1 MTDWEEVFEELKTE
15 LLNEKQDD
23 YILSHMKLHET
34 ESQLGYGYVV
44 INSKMV
50 ITGIRIMKSQK
61 SPGTFYMSLP
71 VLPKESSYLEICRM
85 DKKLYREIFKSAVKN
100 LLNQQMNQSMK
111 EDSIKV
117 EIKLVR
123 KGKCVAFANVSC
135 EGVKFSHI
143 RVLQGKN
150 KMFVSFPQIKTEI
163 GFKDIFYFSTAGL
176 REQVTNKILKECQK
190 LLEKTEEPHCK

>member
-23 YILSHMKLHET
+23 YILSYMKLHET

-71 VLPKESSYLEICRM
+71 VLPKESSYLEICGM

-150 KMFVSFPQIKTEI
+150 KM

-190 LLEKTEEPHCK
+190 LLEKTEEPHYK

>member
-71 VLPKESSYLEICRM
+71 VLPK
-85 DKKLYREIFKSAVKN
+85 
-100 LLNQQMNQSMK
+100 
-111 EDSIKV
+111 
-117 EIKLVR
+117 
-123 KGKCVAFANVSC
+123 
-135 EGVKFSHI
+135 
-143 RVLQGKN
+143 
-150 KMFVSFPQIKTEI
+150 
-163 GFKDIFYFSTAGL
+163 DI
-176 REQVTNKILKECQK
+176 
-190 LLEKTEEPHCK
+190 